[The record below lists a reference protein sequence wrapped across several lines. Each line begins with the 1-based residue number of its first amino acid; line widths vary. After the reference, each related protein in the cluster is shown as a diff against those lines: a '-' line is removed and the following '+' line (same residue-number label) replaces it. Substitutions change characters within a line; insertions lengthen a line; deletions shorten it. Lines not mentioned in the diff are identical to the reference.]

1 MRKKTGKRSWIFQVG
16 PDPGHSRTMYLLI
29 LGEKNIKIKFLDFVY
44 VFLSLKTEPS
54 FSLQKCCE
62 VTPVPQ
68 IISVFCFHVFFS
80 WWNSAWSPH
89 VCKSQLDQSLQ
100 PVVFLEEMDSA
111 DPEAKSES
119 ESIPIWPD
127 TDDEEQ
133 SSMNFATYRKNTE
146 GSTLEGVSV
155 FLICWRVQ
163 RL

>member
-1 MRKKTGKRSWIFQVG
+1 M
-16 PDPGHSRTMYLLI
+16 
-29 LGEKNIKIKFLDFVY
+29 
-44 VFLSLKTEPS
+44 
-54 FSLQKCCE
+54 
-62 VTPVPQ
+62 PVPQ
-68 IISVFCFHVFFS
+68 IINVFFFS